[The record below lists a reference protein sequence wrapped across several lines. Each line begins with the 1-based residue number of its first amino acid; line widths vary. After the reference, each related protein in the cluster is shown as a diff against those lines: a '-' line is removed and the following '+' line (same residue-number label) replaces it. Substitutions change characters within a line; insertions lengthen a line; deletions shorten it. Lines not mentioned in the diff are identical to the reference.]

1 VQKTPAGQK
10 KTATK
15 TNAAVPAVQPKPAAK
30 GGPKVTTTKT
40 AGGAPATTST
50 PTVKELGRPATAEKP
65 KPTATRA
72 LGAHGRRDPFISP
85 IRNLGNVAPAPT
97 CTSGK
102 RCLAI
107 PELILQ
113 GTVKD
118 VSGKML
124 AVVSNSSHRTYFL
137 RENDQ
142 VFNGGVEKITSDSIV
157 FREFV
162 KDALGRE
169 TAHEV
174 VKKLTPTQ

>member
-1 VQKTPAGQK
+1 
-10 KTATK
+10 
-15 TNAAVPAVQPKPAAK
+15 
-30 GGPKVTTTKT
+30 
-40 AGGAPATTST
+40 
-50 PTVKELGRPATAEKP
+50 
-65 KPTATRA
+65 
-72 LGAHGRRDPFISP
+72 
-85 IRNLGNVAPAPT
+85 LGNVAPAPT

-162 KDALGRE
+162 KDALGGRKE
-169 TAHEV
+169 IGPDAISGTKIASGRRPDNEGQA
-174 VKKLTPTQ
+174 PG